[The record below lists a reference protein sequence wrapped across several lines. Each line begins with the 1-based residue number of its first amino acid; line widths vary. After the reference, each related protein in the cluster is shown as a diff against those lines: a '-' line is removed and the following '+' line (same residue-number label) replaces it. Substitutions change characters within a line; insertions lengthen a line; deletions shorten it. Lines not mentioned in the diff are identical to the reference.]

1 MGETTTTGFEAVG
14 TAVGYM
20 TEQVGSIMTTVTGNP
35 ILCLGIAMW
44 VIGGA
49 IALFQRLV

>member
-1 MGETTTTGFEAVG
+1 MENATGFEAVG
-14 TAVGYM
+14 TAITFVTG
-20 TEQVGSIMTTVTGNP
+20 QVGTILNTVTGNP
-35 ILCLGIAMW
+35 VLCLGIAMW

>member
-1 MGETTTTGFEAVG
+1 MEATGFEAVT
-14 TAVGYM
+14 TAINFM
-20 TEQVGSIMTTVTGNP
+20 TGQVGTILTTVTGNAV
-35 ILCLGIAMW
+35 LCLGIAMW